1 MAGNLAQRFPAR
13 ESGKPEWTHNAAEEW
28 NVYIG
33 LPALII
39 IILLIL
45 LLT

>member
-1 MAGNLAQRFPAR
+1 VCRPIAV
-13 ESGKPEWTHNAAEEW
+13 EEW
-28 NVYIG
+28 NVFIG
-33 LPALII
+33 IPTLII